1 MYGIILAH
9 SIINLKTREPL
20 GVSRIETSAGK
31 AWPENRGDI
40 MDSGP
45 QIDVE
50 GILKLFRETIWK
62 RGQELSLAEI
72 ASTPANGQ
80 GADDLSSLQRCDDMY
95 NIHFTSHRK
104 ILGWPIIFVKK
115 LLRRLLTPILEQQ
128 LTYNTANARIVS
140 VLWKHSKMIGQQQEA
155 ALQTLRTEMA
165 AQQEAAIQ
173 TLRTEVVGLQEAAY
187 QTLRL
192 EMVGLQEAT
201 CQTLRLEMAGQKEAV
216 LQALRG
222 EMAGQKEAVL
232 QTLRTEMA
240 AQQEAAGQTLQKLRM
255 EMAEQIEK
263 VGQQRASTFQ
273 AFRETVVGQVERLGQ
288 QQDTAIQALRDM
300 VVGQVERLGQQ
311 QDTAT
316 QALRDMVVGQV
327 ERLGQQQD
335 TAIQALRDMVVGQ
348 VERLGEQLHHQLA
361 ERDARLVQQKTQ
373 LILQERRITILLEEA
388 RKRLPEPFS
397 QEQLQVMTVEEKRPL
412 EALYVSF
419 EDQFRGTREDIKERC
434 KVYLPLMKE
443 AGVGT
448 DEMPILDLGC
458 GRGEWLEA
466 LREEGLQA
474 RGLDINPIL
483 VEECRQ
489 RELQVVEGDLI
500 AYLRTLPDASVGGV
514 TGFHLIEHLPFEI
527 LINSLDETV
536 RVLKPGGLAIFET
549 PNPQNILVGSCN
561 FYIDPT
567 HRRPLPSQM
576 MQFLAEARG
585 LCHVKILYL
594 HPSEI
599 TPLRENTEV
608 ARRFNEYFYGPMD
621 YAIVGRRV

>member
-1 MYGIILAH
+1 
-9 SIINLKTREPL
+9 
-20 GVSRIETSAGK
+20 
-31 AWPENRGDI
+31 

-50 GILKLFRETIWK
+50 GIVELFRETIWK
-62 RGQELSLAEI
+62 RGKELSLEEI
-72 ASTPANGQ
+72 ASTPPNGQ
-80 GADDLSSLQRCDDMY
+80 GAVDLASLHSCYDIY

-104 ILGWPIIFVKK
+104 ILGWPLIFAKR
-115 LLRRLLTPILEQQ
+115 LLRRLLTPILERQVI
-128 LTYNTANARIVS
+128 YNTANTHVVS
-140 VLWKHSKMIGQQQEA
+140 ALWEHGKVIDQQ
-155 ALQTLRTEMA
+155 
-165 AQQEAAIQ
+165 
-173 TLRTEVVGLQEAAY
+173 QEAAY
-187 QTLRL
+187 QTLQALRA
-192 EMVGLQEAT
+192 EMAGQQEAT
-201 CQTLRLEMAGQKEAV
+201 CQTLRMEIAGQQEATCQTLRMEMAGQKEAV
-216 LQALRG
+216 LQTLRT

-240 AQQEAAGQTLQKLRM
+240 AQQEAACQTLQKLRT

-263 VGQQRASTFQ
+263 VGQQRASAFQ

-300 VVGQVERLGQQ
+300 VVGQVERLGEQLHHQLAERDARLAERDARLVQ
-311 QDTAT
+311 QDTAI

-327 ERLGQQQD
+327 KRLGQQQD

-388 RKRLPEPFS
+388 RKRIPEPFS

-434 KVYLPLMKE
+434 RVYLPLMKE
-443 AGVGT
+443 AGLGT
-448 DEMPILDLGC
+448 DAMPILDLGC
-458 GRGEWLEA
+458 GRGEWLEL
-466 LREEGLQA
+466 LREAGLQA
-474 RGLDINPIL
+474 RGLDSNPIL
-483 VEECRQ
+483 VEECRK
-489 RELQVVEGDLI
+489 RELEVLEGDLI
-500 AYLRTLPDASVGGV
+500 AYLRSLPDASVGGV
-514 TGFHLIEHLPFEI
+514 TGFHILEHLPFEI
-527 LINSLDETV
+527 LINALDETV
-536 RVLKPGGLAIFET
+536 RVLQPGGLAIFET
-549 PNPQNILVGSCN
+549 PNPQNVLVGSCN

-567 HRRPLPSQM
+567 HRRPLHSQM

-585 LCHVKILYL
+585 LCRVKILYL
-594 HPSEI
+594 HPSELS
-599 TPLRENTEV
+599 PLRENTEV

>member
-31 AWPENRGDI
+31 AWPENRGDV

-50 GILKLFRETIWK
+50 GIVELFRERIWK
-62 RGQELSLAEI
+62 RGKELSLEEI
-72 ASTPANGQ
+72 ASTPPNGQ
-80 GADDLSSLQRCDDMY
+80 GAVDLASLHSCYDIY

-104 ILGWPIIFVKK
+104 ILGWPIIFAKR
-115 LLRRLLTPILEQQ
+115 LLRRLLTPILERQVI
-128 LTYNTANARIVS
+128 YNTANTHVVS
-140 VLWKHSKMIGQQQEA
+140 ALWEHGEVIDQQ
-155 ALQTLRTEMA
+155 
-165 AQQEAAIQ
+165 
-173 TLRTEVVGLQEAAY
+173 QEAAY
-187 QTLRL
+187 QTLQALRA
-192 EMVGLQEAT
+192 EMAGQQEAT
-201 CQTLRLEMAGQKEAV
+201 CQTLRM
-216 LQALRG
+216 

-240 AQQEAAGQTLQKLRM
+240 AQQEAACQTLQTLRT

-263 VGQQRASTFQ
+263 VGQQRASAFQ
-273 AFRETVVGQVERLGQ
+273 AFRET
-288 QQDTAIQALRDM
+288 
-300 VVGQVERLGQQ
+300 
-311 QDTAT
+311 
-316 QALRDMVVGQV
+316 VVGQV

-388 RKRLPEPFS
+388 RKRIPEPFS

-434 KVYLPLMKE
+434 RVYLPLMKE
-443 AGVGT
+443 AGLGT
-448 DEMPILDLGC
+448 DAMPILDLGC
-458 GRGEWLEA
+458 GRGEWLEL
-466 LREEGLQA
+466 LREAGLQA
-474 RGLDINPIL
+474 RGLDSNPIL
-483 VEECRQ
+483 VEECRK
-489 RELQVVEGDLI
+489 RELEVVEGDLI
-500 AYLRTLPDASVGGV
+500 AYLRSLPDASVGGV
-514 TGFHLIEHLPFEI
+514 TGFHILEHLPFEI
-527 LINSLDETV
+527 LINALDETV
-536 RVLKPGGLAIFET
+536 RVLQPGGLAIFET
-549 PNPQNILVGSCN
+549 PNPQNVLVGSCN

-567 HRRPLPSQM
+567 HRRPLHSQM

-599 TPLRENTEV
+599 SPLRENTEV
-608 ARRFNEYFYGPMD
+608 AKRFNEYFYGPMD